1 MIEAASPSAPLAR
14 FSAPIE
20 ALHAIDAETAGALI
34 AASADVALVIDNQ
47 GIIVD
52 LAFSDPDLAN
62 TFGREWVNRRFLH
75 VVTIESRPKIEDLL
89 RDAAYRTPTRW
100 RQVNHSTEQGADIPI
115 RYCAIRFGADR
126 RVLAVGKDL
135 RSLAALQLRLAEAQQ
150 SMEREYAR
158 IRSAERRYR
167 LLFQLASEAVLI
179 VDSTNDRIIE
189 ANPAASTLIG
199 IETKKLQGHAFGQLF
214 TDSSRQA
221 VQSFLSAARVAARVD
236 KVHVQLGRDQT
247 AVLLTGS
254 LYRQEGAAH
263 LLVLLS
269 RLGDAVATSS
279 EEASVLRLVEAMPEA
294 FVVTG
299 ADRRILFANSAFL
312 DLAQTANVLQVQGEP
327 IERWIGRPSVE
338 IDVLFANL
346 RAHGSVSQ
354 FSTVVRGEF
363 GGSEDVEIVA
373 VAIGAPEPCFGL
385 TIRTA
390 GWRVGREALG
400 GRELPRSVE
409 QFKDL
414 VGRAPLKSLVRET
427 TDLIERLCI
436 QAALEL
442 TRDNRASAA
451 EMLGLSRQALYAKL
465 RRYGLG
471 DLDSAEDSN

>member
-1 MIEAASPSAPLAR
+1 M
-14 FSAPIE
+14 
-20 ALHAIDAETAGALI
+20 
-34 AASADVALVIDNQ
+34 
-47 GIIVD
+47 
-52 LAFSDPDLAN
+52 
-62 TFGREWVNRRFLH
+62 
-75 VVTIESRPKIEDLL
+75 
-89 RDAAYRTPTRW
+89 
-100 RQVNHSTEQGADIPI
+100 
-115 RYCAIRFGADR
+115 
-126 RVLAVGKDL
+126 
-135 RSLAALQLRLAEAQQ
+135 
-150 SMEREYAR
+150 
-158 IRSAERRYR
+158 
-167 LLFQLASEAVLI
+167 
-179 VDSTNDRIIE
+179 
-189 ANPAASTLIG
+189 
-199 IETKKLQGHAFGQLF
+199 F

-312 DLAQTANVLQVQGEP
+312 DLAQAANVLQVQGEP

-414 VGRAPLKSLVRET
+414 VGRVPLKSLVRET

-451 EMLGLSRQALYAKL
+451 EMLGLSRQAFYAKL

-471 DLDSAEDSN
+471 DSTAPRIRISAASLTSPSRSSELLAFAAADAVFKFP